1 MVDPSGLLMIEPSS
15 RVSSAPIVDA
25 LTRKMTAAW
34 RERRLADSTNGPHQC
49 ACGARSD
56 INWWRVGGEP
66 GWPTNSLCIHYLA
79 YHRDEVPAEELEK
92 VRALNTDGV
101 EPTPEELRPP
111 PPKRA
116 ERLARMPH
124 DLRDWLAGIRTRG
137 SQRETALDAFL
148 NNGAVRMDIDPSRL
162 PVPAGELEHACQ
174 QLVDVWDP
182 PEDMVN
188 TIWVRVDQ
196 QGSAAVLVR
205 IQVHPKLRRNE

>member
-15 RVSSAPIVDA
+15 RVSSASIVDA
-25 LTRKMTAAW
+25 LTRNMTAAW
-34 RERRLADSTNGPHQC
+34 RERRRTDSTNGPHQC

-101 EPTPEELRPP
+101 EPTPEELHPP

-116 ERLARMPH
+116 ARLARMPH
-124 DLRDWLAGIRTRG
+124 DLREWLAGIRTRG

-162 PVPAGELEHACQ
+162 PVPVGELERVCQ
-174 QLVDVWDP
+174 RLVNVWDP
-182 PEDMVN
+182 PEGMVN
-188 TIWVRVDQ
+188 TM
-196 QGSAAVLVR
+196 LVEVKPSEGGMAR
-205 IQVHPKLRRNE
+205 IVIDVFPRLKKA

>member
-1 MVDPSGLLMIEPSS
+1 MIEPSS
-15 RVSSAPIVDA
+15 RVSSAPIIDA

-34 RERRLADSTNGPHQC
+34 RERRLTDSTNGPHQC

-56 INWWRVGGEP
+56 TNWWRVGGEP

-92 VRALNTDGV
+92 VRALNAGEV

-116 ERLARMPH
+116 ERLARVPQ
-124 DLRDWLAGIRTRG
+124 DLGDWLAGVRTRG
-137 SQRETALDAFL
+137 SQNETALDAFL
-148 NNGAVRMDIDPSRL
+148 NVGAVRMEVDPTSL
-162 PVPAGELEHACQ
+162 PVPVEAFDHFCQ
-174 QLVDVWDP
+174 RLVDVWDP
-182 PEDMVN
+182 PSGMVN

-196 QGSAAVLVR
+196 RGDTAAVVR
-205 IQVHPKLRRNE
+205 IEVHPTLKA